1 MIGAAA
7 VVDGLALA
15 LLAVALF
22 SVTIRGLVGG
32 VWLLVV
38 QSLLLALV
46 AATSTIP
53 EGSAVALCSTRL
65 KSGAPD
71 AVNALVAGS

>member
-1 MIGAAA
+1 MIGAVAI
-7 VVDGLALA
+7 VDGLALT

-22 SVTIRGLVGG
+22 SVTMRGLVAG

-46 AATSTIP
+46 TRFR
-53 EGSAVALCSTRL
+53 VYCS
-65 KSGAPD
+65 
-71 AVNALVAGS
+71 